1 MIDRLDAF
9 QQAHPVLGFPI
20 AVLYKYFDD
29 QGGYLAALVAYYGLL
44 SLFPLLLLLTT
55 VLGIVLESNPE
66 LQREVLDS
74 ALGQFPGVGED
85 LAQPGQVGGGTLG
98 LVIGILG
105 SLYGGLGVAQAVQHL
120 MNTAWAVPKNER
132 PNPFKARA
140 LSLGLLGTIALA
152 VLATTALT
160 AVVSGAG
167 GIADDLGLLFQIG
180 VLAATIALNTIVF
193 AFAFRLATARPLSLR
208 DVLPGAV
215 VAAVAWAVL
224 QAFGASYVGRVSES
238 ESTTNGAFGVVL
250 GLIAFLYL
258 ASTIIVIAAEVNVV
272 RLRRLYPR
280 TLLTPFTDA
289 VELTPGDKRAYTGM
303 AEAQRSKGF
312 QGVDVTFGPS
322 PKQHDDPGPAK
333 GT

>member
-44 SLFPLLLLLTT
+44 SLFPLLLLLSTI
-55 VLGIVLESNPE
+55 LGLVLESDPE
-66 LQREVLDS
+66 LQRQVIDS
-74 ALGQFPGVGED
+74 ALGQFPGVGDD
-85 LAQPGQVGGGTLG
+85 LAQSGQIGGGTLG

-105 SLYGGLGVAQAVQHL
+105 SLYGGLGVAQAVQNL

-140 LSLGLLGTIALA
+140 LSLGLLGIIALA
-152 VLATTALT
+152 VVATTALT
-160 AVVSGAG
+160 AIVNGAG
-167 GIADDLGLLFQIG
+167 SIAEGLGAVFQVG
-180 VLAATIALNTIVF
+180 VLAATVALNTLVF
-193 AFAFRLATARPLSLR
+193 AFAFRLATARSLSLR
-208 DVLPGAV
+208 DVLPGAAF
-215 VAAVAWAVL
+215 AAVAWTVL

-238 ESTTNGAFGVVL
+238 DSATNGAFGIVL

-272 RLRRLYPR
+272 RMKRLFPR

-289 VELTPGDKRAYTGM
+289 VELTPGDKRAYTGL

-312 QGVDVTFGPS
+312 QDVDVSFGPS
-322 PKQHDDPGPAK
+322 PKQGDDEPG
-333 GT
+333 